1 MQGIKAR
8 VQKTHKI
15 ATLNRPLRRKED
27 GFCWVTLTKKVKL
40 YIQQAGQCGGAMS
53 RIISVVSA
61 VSVAKA
67 LLGRYES
74 LGKVK
79 ITEA

>member
-8 VQKTHKI
+8 VQKTHKS

-27 GFCWVTLTKKVKL
+27 GFCWVTLTKKVQL
-40 YIQQAGQCGGAMS
+40 YIQQAGQRGGVMS
-53 RIISVVSA
+53 RIA
-61 VSVAKA
+61 VSVVKV

>member
-8 VQKTHKI
+8 VQKTHKST
-15 ATLNRPLRRKED
+15 TLNRPLRRKED
-27 GFCWVTLTKKVKL
+27 GFCWVTLTKKVQL
-40 YIQQAGQCGGAMS
+40 YIQQAGQRGGVMS
-53 RIISVVSA
+53 RIA
-61 VSVAKA
+61 VSVAKV